1 MMGEPAA
8 KNWDSAKT
16 WHLAQINVGRARG
29 SMDSPVM
36 AGFAAQ
42 LETINQLA
50 ESTPGFVWRLK
61 DEGGD
66 ATSFRIFEDPMMM
79 VNASV
84 WESIEALRDFVYRS
98 SHSQVMRGRAQW
110 FEKPGE
116 AYMALWW
123 VPAGHIP
130 TLEEL
135 RDRLAHRRAHGDT
148 PYAFGFAHTFS
159 APDAETAGAR
169 QFPAPGVDMAGGSR
183 LSAPDAEAAGAF
195 PIENW
200 STPECGWQE

>member
-1 MMGEPAA
+1 MADA
-8 KNWDSAKT
+8 TAAKT

-29 SMDSPVM
+29 TMDSPVM

-42 LETINQLA
+42 LEAINRLA

-84 WESIEALRDFVYRS
+84 WESIDSLRDFVYRS
-98 SHSQVMRGRAQW
+98 SHSQVMRGRAEW

-123 VPAGHIP
+123 VRAGHIP

-135 RDRLAHRRAHGDT
+135 RDRLAHRRVHGDT
-148 PYAFGFAHTFS
+148 QFAFSFARPFP
-159 APDAETAGAR
+159 APDAVAESPGAK
-169 QFPAPGVDMAGGSR
+169 
-183 LSAPDAEAAGAF
+183 AAGAL

>member
-1 MMGEPAA
+1 MTGEPAA

-29 SMDSPVM
+29 AMDSPVM

-61 DEGGD
+61 DEAGD

-98 SHSQVMRGRAQW
+98 SHSQVMRGRAEW

-130 TLEEL
+130 T
-135 RDRLAHRRAHGDT
+135 ARRASG
-148 PYAFGFAHTFS
+148 S
-159 APDAETAGAR
+159 AGASPR
-169 QFPAPGVDMAGGSR
+169 AWRHGVRVRLCAYFFRAWRPNGGIAIIR
-183 LSAPDAEAAGAF
+183 AWRRNGGR
-195 PIENW
+195 
-200 STPECGWQE
+200 STY

>member
-1 MMGEPAA
+1 MVRELSATV
-8 KNWDSAKT
+8 WDPAKT

-29 SMDSPVM
+29 TMDSPVM

-42 LETINQLA
+42 LEAINQLA

-61 DEGGD
+61 DEAGD

-98 SHSQVMRGRAQW
+98 SHSQVMRGRAEW

-148 PYAFGFAHTFS
+148 QFAFSFARPFP
-159 APDAETAGAR
+159 APDALVKSAGAETAGA
-169 QFPAPGVDMAGGSR
+169 
-183 LSAPDAEAAGAF
+183 L

>member
-1 MMGEPAA
+1 MP
-8 KNWDSAKT
+8 NVHPTRT

-29 SMDSPVM
+29 AMDSPVM

-42 LETINQLA
+42 LETINRLA

-61 DEGGD
+61 DEAGD
-66 ATSFRIFEDPMMM
+66 ATSLRIFEDPTMM

-84 WESIEALRDFVYRS
+84 WESIEALRDFVYRT
-98 SHSQVMRGRAQW
+98 SHSQVMRGRAEW
-110 FEKPGE
+110 FEKPAQ

-130 TLEEL
+130 MLEEL
-135 RDRLAHRRAHGDT
+135 RERLAHRRAHGDT
-148 PYAFGFAHTFS
+148 PFAFSFAR
-159 APDAETAGAR
+159 P
-169 QFPAPGVDMAGGSR
+169 FPAPGAEAEGPARFPASGT
-183 LSAPDAEAAGAF
+183 EAAGAAQF
-195 PIENW
+195 PVSGTEAAGAESAGAPPIQNW